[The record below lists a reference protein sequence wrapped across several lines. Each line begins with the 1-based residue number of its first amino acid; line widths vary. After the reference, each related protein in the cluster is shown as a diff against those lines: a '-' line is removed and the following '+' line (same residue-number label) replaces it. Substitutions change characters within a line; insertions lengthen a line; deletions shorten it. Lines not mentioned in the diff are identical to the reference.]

1 MASLPAKLS
10 VVFTTYN
17 SLAFWQLQHPT
28 FEGFEVIVANDGST
42 AETAELIEHWI
53 QQLLDVG
60 YRSAQDPAALSGAA
74 EACPK

>member
-42 AETAELIEHWI
+42 AETSDLIEQGI
-53 QQLLDVG
+53 QQLLDGG
-60 YRSAQDPAALSGAA
+60 YRSSQDPAAPSGAA